1 MAKFSHACSLYV
13 FESFSFYLVAVPF
26 ISPFY
31 AVSLSPSLSL
41 ARSLSLS
48 LFICHSLCFCL
59 YSERFSLCLS
69 LSLCGM
75 FAYVDMCVRIQ
86 QNTEQFFNQVCIVN
100 IARKRCSFTRPE
112 REFDESVCAVE
123 FGTLMRYS
131 GKIQR
136 FVFVF
141 CFPIK
146 LVH

>member
-41 ARSLSLS
+41 ALALPLYLPLAVFLSVLRTV
-48 LFICHSLCFCL
+48 LFL
-59 YSERFSLCLS
+59 SLCLS

-112 REFDESVCAVE
+112 REFVESVCAVE

-141 CFPIK
+141 RFPIK